1 MWQPT
6 KVNIWLAV
14 IQVSSN
20 YLCGSLNFRILATLT
35 SGSRFQKSFKNNEIK
50 WYISSHPNVFL
61 EKAIPKTCSKFTGE
75 HLCQSVISIKLQS
88 NFIEIK
94 LRHECS
100 PVNLLHIFRTPFLKN
115 TSRGLLL
122 MICCF
127 ILKALFLYKIFK
139 YLSWL
144 FWLCRKTAW

>member
-94 LRHECS
+94 LRHECFG
-100 PVNLLHIFRTPFLKN
+100 VNLLNIFRTTFPRN
-115 TSRGLLL
+115 TFSWLLL
-122 MICCF
+122 TIEYWETRSFCKF
-127 ILKALFLYKIFK
+127 
-139 YLSWL
+139 
-144 FWLCRKTAW
+144 